1 MSALECPPPD
11 RLLAR
16 VVRNR
21 SFRATTAREWFSS
34 ARMPA
39 LERLAPAA
47 ALTLMAL
54 LPITELVARQLKIP
68 GVPGSTVFVQHL
80 TLWVAFIGAAL
91 AAWSDQLLALS
102 ANTFLSKRWLGNA
115 RIFVSAVGGAAALC
129 LAWAAARFVNAE
141 RLGAAAFAAGI
152 PRWVAQVAMPAGFL
166 AVALGIVWH
175 AAPHRHGKLV
185 AALGLCIPLA
195 FGFLPAPHSA
205 VFLTCGIAVVLV
217 AALAGLPIF
226 ATLGGIALLLFW
238 NEGVPVA
245 AVPVETYRLVVSPVL
260 PSIPLFTFAGYL
272 LVKGGADR
280 RLLRAYQ
287 ALLGW
292 MPGGLAI
299 TTAVVCAVFT
309 WAGSGV
315 TILAMGGLLFPML
328 VKARYPENFSIGLI
342 NASGSLGLLFPPS
355 LPVILYGIYARTPI
369 DQLFVGGFLPGL
381 MMVAL
386 VSAWGVYQGG
396 RNRAE
401 RTPFSGPEALRALW
415 AAKWELAMPVI
426 VLFGL
431 FGGFGTL
438 VEAGAITVAYAVVVE
453 CLVYKGLSL
462 RRDYGAVAKEC
473 VTVVGGVLLIVGVAV
488 GFTNYLVD
496 AQLPG
501 LLIAW
506 TQTHIHSKYVF
517 LLLLNLVLIF
527 KGSFMD
533 VFSAIIVAVPLLT
546 PIAAGFGIE
555 PVQLGVIFLANLE
568 LGYLTPPVGM
578 NLCLSAY
585 RFERPM
591 ASVYRATLPFYLILL
606 AGVLLITYVPWIT
619 MAPVHWLFGR

>member
-1 MSALECPPPD
+1 
-11 RLLAR
+11 
-16 VVRNR
+16 
-21 SFRATTAREWFSS
+21 
-34 ARMPA
+34 
-39 LERLAPAA
+39 
-47 ALTLMAL
+47 
-54 LPITELVARQLKIP
+54 
-68 GVPGSTVFVQHL
+68 
-80 TLWVAFIGAAL
+80 
-91 AAWSDQLLALS
+91 
-102 ANTFLSKRWLGNA
+102 
-115 RIFVSAVGGAAALC
+115 
-129 LAWAAARFVNAE
+129 
-141 RLGAAAFAAGI
+141 
-152 PRWVAQVAMPAGFL
+152 
-166 AVALGIVWH
+166 
-175 AAPHRHGKLV
+175 V
-185 AALGLCIPLA
+185 AALGLSVPCV

-205 VFLTCGIAVVLV
+205 AMLAAGVGVILA
-217 AALAGLPIF
+217 AALLGLPIF
-226 ATLGGIALLLFW
+226 ATLGGIALMLFW
-238 NEGVPVA
+238 NAGVPVA
-245 AVPVETYRLVVSPVL
+245 AVPVETYRLVASPVL

-272 LVKGGADR
+272 LVEGGANH
-280 RLLRAYQ
+280 RLLRVYQ

-292 MPGGLAI
+292 LPGGLAI
-299 TTAVVCAVFT
+299 TTAVVCAIFT

-315 TILAMGGLLFPML
+315 TILAMGGLLLPML

-381 MMVAL
+381 LMVSL

-396 RNRAE
+396 KHRAE
-401 RTPFSGPEALRALW
+401 RTRFSGGEALRAVW
-415 AAKWELAMPVI
+415 AAKWELAVPVI
-426 VLFGL
+426 VLVGL

-438 VEAGAITVAYAVVVE
+438 VEAGAVTVVYALAVE
-453 CLVYKGLSL
+453 CLVYKSLSM
-462 RRDYGAVAKEC
+462 RRNYSEVAKEC
-473 VTVVGGVLLIVGVAV
+473 VIVIGGVLLIVGVAV

-517 LLLLNLVLIF
+517 LLLLNFVLLL

-533 VFSAIIVAVPLLT
+533 VFSAIIVVVPLIT
-546 PIAAGFGIE
+546 PIAAAFGIE
-555 PVQLGVIFLANLE
+555 PVQLGIIFLSNLE

-585 RFERPM
+585 RFQRPM

-619 MAPVHWLFGR
+619 MAPVHWFAGR